1 MIGFIYI
8 IVIVVYNDICIRLRK
23 RRGKS
28 MDRMFRVLAFW
39 TGIFMIMF
47 FVGEMY
53 NTAVIFLV
61 QTAFF
66 LTLSYLKLS
75 ERMYLYLFGAYL
87 TVFMIGFTWYT
98 EFIMIPGFG

>member
-1 MIGFIYI
+1 
-8 IVIVVYNDICIRLRK
+8 
-23 RRGKS
+23 

-39 TGIFMIMF
+39 TGVFMVMF
-47 FVGEMY
+47 YVGEMY
-53 NTAVIFLV
+53 NTAVLFLV

-98 EFIMIPGFG
+98 EFIMIPSFG

>member
-1 MIGFIYI
+1 
-8 IVIVVYNDICIRLRK
+8 
-23 RRGKS
+23 

-39 TGIFMIMF
+39 TGVFMVMF

-53 NTAVIFLV
+53 NTAVLFLV

-87 TVFMIGFTWYT
+87 TVFMIGFTRYT
-98 EFIMIPGFG
+98 EFIMIPSFG